1 MQCWGRAQGGLPA
14 SHGRVLPGSL
24 PCRPRCLF
32 SGAHGGAS
40 LRLARLWALVPR
52 LWGCLLRRWALCPA
66 VGAGRVWSGT
76 AGRPGLQP
84 GPSPVSLCGPG
95 LQAVVCTSV
104 RWGGIFRSGEG
115 TACSDPQ
122 QAHPEGELASELPR
136 QSTCAPLL
144 WQLVVRRGSR
154 FFSDNVGF
162 LETSRVA
169 GWEVVCELCFPCD

>member
-1 MQCWGRAQGGLPA
+1 MCGRAP
-14 SHGRVLPGSL
+14 
-24 PCRPRCLF
+24 
-32 SGAHGGAS
+32 
-40 LRLARLWALVPR
+40 
-52 LWGCLLRRWALCPA
+52 
-66 VGAGRVWSGT
+66 

-84 GPSPVSLCGPG
+84 CPSAVSLCGPG

-104 RWGGIFRSGEG
+104 RWGGIFRSDEG

-122 QAHPEGELASELPR
+122 RAHPEGELASELPR

-144 WQLVVRRGSR
+144 WQSVVRRGSH

-162 LETSRVA
+162 LETGRVE